1 MSQDAGQIKTQPD
14 PYEPFNITQGFRVG
28 DLVFVSGQAALTL
41 EGEIVGVDDF
51 DAQAQ
56 QAFQNLAD
64 VLAAAGS
71 SLAQVVKVTIY
82 LTDMSYFE
90 RVVALRERFFTPPWP
105 ADTLVEVS
113 ALALPELMIEIDA
126 TAMVNG
132 QTMPRS

>member
-1 MSQDAGQIKTQPD
+1 MRQDALQIKTQPD
-14 PYEPFNITQGFRVG
+14 PYEPFNISQGFRVG

-71 SLAQVVKVTIY
+71 SLEQVVKVTIY

-90 RVVALRERFFTPPWP
+90 RVVALRERFFTPPWS